1 MDTSKARRS
10 ARPYLMGSLDD
21 LGDIGASRPKAPSL
35 LSLDVFD
42 TVLTRA
48 CGRPHDLFIWLGR
61 RLATKGMINC
71 SPELF
76 AQVRANAEQAVWRRE
91 GGLDSKAG
99 LGDFYVEVARRLH
112 LDEQLVPQ
120 LAEAEL
126 SLEAEMLRAVP
137 AARRLLVR
145 CQEQGLPVVYTSD
158 TYFPATFIEERLN
171 SAGLWFSDSRCLVSS
186 EHAEAKASGRLFD
199 RLTSD
204 NASPG
209 QILHMGDHPHSDVA
223 VPLRKG
229 IGARWCVSGRL
240 NKYEKILAD
249 AATTTAGFASSLAGA
264 SRMTRLATT
273 ATDDREA
280 AIRDV
285 AAGVAAPTLLGYV
298 LWILKRAQEL
308 SLERLVFLARDGQIL
323 AELART
329 LVSRLQLPIEISY
342 LYVSRKSTN
351 LAATFSADEEETG
364 WIFRD
369 VPSLS
374 IAKFLAGFDLQWD
387 DVVQFLDV
395 PEGVDATH
403 PALQISESFHAQLT
417 DGPLSGLILEHASRR
432 REIVADYFRQ
442 EGLLD
447 DVSQGIVDFGG
458 VGSQVRAIHS
468 LVKNA
473 GGRAPRIFLI
483 GLDNPKDAGLP
494 VPDHEPDWV
503 ADTECYLYDHRRNQG
518 IRRSRG
524 FGTCVQMFCAADHGT
539 VTSYHREGDTVV
551 PDLAGRINKP
561 MIDWGL
567 NLYNTTLSAFAEH
580 LVLDCDLVDPYADVR
595 DVTCDLITELWTQP
609 DRNEAA
615 AWGSFP
621 FEGAQASGG
630 TSKSLVHRYTMRSIC
645 NEMIAGKFPNLGWQH
660 WYEGSL
666 AISGP
671 AIRKGLKLAEAAY
684 RSSEKKSG
692 TVHTALVAGIRKLA
706 GR

>member
-1 MDTSKARRS
+1 M
-10 ARPYLMGSLDD
+10 LD
-21 LGDIGASRPKAPSL
+21 
-35 LSLDVFD
+35 
-42 TVLTRA
+42 
-48 CGRPHDLFIWLGR
+48 
-61 RLATKGMINC
+61 
-71 SPELF
+71 
-76 AQVRANAEQAVWRRE
+76 
-91 GGLDSKAG
+91 
-99 LGDFYVEVARRLH
+99 
-112 LDEQLVPQ
+112 
-120 LAEAEL
+120 
-126 SLEAEMLRAVP
+126 
-137 AARRLLVR
+137 R
-145 CQEQGLPVVYTSD
+145 CQAQGLPVVYTSD
-158 TYFPATFIEERLN
+158 TYFPATFIEDRLN

-186 EHAEAKASGRLFD
+186 EHAESKASGRLFE
-199 RLTSD
+199 RLTSE
-204 NASPG
+204 NNSPG

-223 VPLRKG
+223 VPLRRG
-229 IGARWCVSGRL
+229 IETRWCTSGRL
-240 NKYEKILAD
+240 NKYEEILAD

-285 AAGVAAPTLLGYV
+285 AAGVAAPALLGYV

-329 LVSRLQLPIEISY
+329 LVSRLQLPIEIGY

-374 IAKFLAGFDLQWD
+374 IAKFLARFDLQWD
-387 DVVQFLDV
+387 DIAQFLDE
-395 PEGVDATH
+395 PEDVDVTH
-403 PALQISESFHAQLT
+403 SASQISEALRAQLT
-417 DGPLSGLILEHASRR
+417 EGPLRELILERASRR
-432 REIVADYFRQ
+432 REILTDYFRQ

-447 DVSQGIVDFGG
+447 DVSQGIIDFGG
-458 VGSQVRAIHS
+458 VGSQVRAVHA

-494 VPDHEPDWV
+494 MPAQEPEWV
-503 ADTECYLYDHRRNQG
+503 ADTDCYLYDHRRNQG
-518 IRRSRG
+518 IKRSRG

-539 VTSYHREGDTVV
+539 VTGYRREDGAVV
-551 PDLAGRINKP
+551 PDLSVRVNKP
-561 MIDWGL
+561 VIEWGL
-567 NLYNTTLSAFAEH
+567 NLYNTTLSTFSEH
-580 LVLDCDLVDPYADVR
+580 LVLDSDLVDPYADVR
-595 DVTCDLITELWTQP
+595 DVTCDLITALWTQP
-609 DRNEAA
+609 DQNEAA

-621 FEGAQASGG
+621 FEGAQASEE
-630 TSKSLVHRYTMRSIC
+630 TSKSLVHRYTVLSIC

-671 AIRKGLKLAEAAY
+671 AIRKGLKLAESAY

-692 TVHTALVAGIRKLA
+692 TVHTALVAGIRKLS